1 MWRPPL
7 FSIVPFP
14 QKLEILLLAVL
25 AISKAHQCLNLN
37 KLKTIFSSPWL
48 WVFFQTCNVKSLEH
62 QMSRLDCN
70 FCTLRLKLSWLFA
83 FSSYEISKFSE
94 FLLDNLLRSLCL
106 FFAHFPN
113 HTAFFYSRFILRS
126 QRISLKSLIICGPF
140 SRSAQNRL
148 M

>member
-1 MWRPPL
+1 MVWSTVITYRGSIWMML
-7 FSIVPFP
+7 FLFFFFSQLKDLYGDNVRGSY
-14 QKLEILLLAVL
+14 LYTMT
-25 AISKAHQCLNLN
+25 AHQCLNLN

-126 QRISLKSLIICGPF
+126 QRIS
-140 SRSAQNRL
+140 
-148 M
+148 